1 MGQDLRQS
9 THRWIRASASRRRGI
24 LRTKADIAAAV
35 CHREI
40 SVEEAC
46 KRYALTLEDFLAYLT
61 GLGVDGLKPR
71 CQPEGRYAQEL
82 HAEDQGPDRHL
93 DLTV

>member
-1 MGQDLRQS
+1 MGQHIRQS
-9 THRWIRASASRRRGI
+9 AHRWIRASASRRRAI

-35 CHREI
+35 CHREL

-46 KRYALTLEDFLAYLT
+46 KRYALTLEDFLTYLT
-61 GLGVDGLKPR
+61 GLGVDGLKPL
-71 CQPEGRYAQEL
+71 CKPERRYAQEL
-82 HAEDQGPDRHL
+82 HAEDQGPGKHL